1 MVRLHHNNK
10 NNNSKVQLTGPK
22 AGNPGSRQVGEV
34 FRRKHQLQEGLGR
47 RDEGTEWREGGGK
60 LNKSNLNT
68 LINYQL
74 AACVPRGAN

>member
-1 MVRLHHNNK
+1 MVRLHHNN

-22 AGNPGSRQVGEV
+22 ANLGVGKWARSFGESINC
-34 FRRKHQLQEGLGR
+34 KKAC
-47 RDEGTEWREGGGK
+47 EGTTRGQRGREGDK